1 MHVEYRVF
9 QLMCTIVRGDRAE
22 AAAAAAVRL
31 DEMTTRLFNCLGPG
45 FMSKGSV
52 QSLKLLLAAAF
63 IKLALGRDAECLK
76 VSCLLSDTTC
86 CYRFTWQQITVHT
99 LLACC
104 SCLSGAASTAL
115 QQHHAAAAICICS
128 DALTVHT
135 DHASSY
141 KPACTD
147 AVLVGCTV

>member
-52 QSLKLLLAAAF
+52 QSLKLLLSATF
-63 IKLALGRDAECLK
+63 IRLALGRDAECLK
-76 VSCLLSDTTC
+76 VSSCYWFVTVATVMC
-86 CYRFTWQQITVHT
+86 CYSYALSQLHAVTV
-99 LLACC
+99 
-104 SCLSGAASTAL
+104 
-115 QQHHAAAAICICS
+115 
-128 DALTVHT
+128 
-135 DHASSY
+135 
-141 KPACTD
+141 
-147 AVLVGCTV
+147 

>member
-31 DEMTTRLFNCLGPG
+31 DEMTTRLFNCLGPA

-52 QSLKLLLAAAF
+52 QSLKLLLSATF

-76 VSCLLSDTTC
+76 VSPCRYTLSQLRSVTVQHAVADQTLLSVHAA
-86 CYRFTWQQITVHT
+86 TV
-99 LLACC
+99 ACKC
-104 SCLSGAASTAL
+104 SCTL
-115 QQHHAAAAICICS
+115 QQSNS
-128 DALTVHT
+128 DH
-135 DHASSY
+135 
-141 KPACTD
+141 
-147 AVLVGCTV
+147 

>member
-76 VSCLLSDTTC
+76 VSCLLSQLRTAATT
-86 CYRFTWQQITVHT
+86 YQ
-99 LLACC
+99 
-104 SCLSGAASTAL
+104 
-115 QQHHAAAAICICS
+115 
-128 DALTVHT
+128 
-135 DHASSY
+135 SY
-141 KPACTD
+141 C
-147 AVLVGCTV
+147 